1 MVPLLGQSDPGRQMA
16 GSSPPRPAI
25 WRAIWPF
32 RSMHRDCYSNSRT
45 ASPRSDL
52 RCPRP
57 RKHSPTL
64 TLGLIVSAAVSSA
77 SNVPSGIDEEVG
89 RAIVANLA
97 WGAAREAL
105 GRANALAELRP
116 SELSR
121 ARLDAERA
129 LVGRTREVFN
139 NALAAMGGVG
149 PFLADEGRGAYQ
161 KNISLVRSEIAW
173 ISS

>member
-1 MVPLLGQSDPGRQMA
+1 
-16 GSSPPRPAI
+16 
-25 WRAIWPF
+25 
-32 RSMHRDCYSNSRT
+32 
-45 ASPRSDL
+45 
-52 RCPRP
+52 
-57 RKHSPTL
+57 L

-105 GRANALAELRP
+105 GRASALAELRP
-116 SELSR
+116 SELSG
-121 ARLDAERA
+121 ARLDAARA